1 MEGHEDDRPEIQ
13 SVEACAEEAF
23 EGLPFWVQF
32 VPPHFLLH
40 TVVLG
45 KARLFRVMDLY
56 IG

>member
-1 MEGHEDDRPEIQ
+1 MEGHEDDRLEIQ

-32 VPPHFLLH
+32 VPLHFTLH

-45 KARLFRVMDLY
+45 QARLCRVMDLY